1 MKVRLGLLVVVALA
15 GLPIS
20 VDAQVAPPGSYQRT
34 CREIRMQGPNL
45 IAVCIKEHGRGEEL
59 TALNVAH
66 CHGDIR
72 NLDGQLQCT
81 GGQPVPPPRQEAAPV
96 YPGPGYPPSPGYP
109 PPGYGPDERWREEQ
123 TSESI
128 ARGSKAPGTRYAT
141 GSPTRLTA
149 RNASACNIAS
159 AKSTR
164 SASAAGAAERL
175 PAPGP
180 DVDDDIVGGGFRL
193 HERK

>member
-1 MKVRLGLLVVVALA
+1 VFPVILYGMLREANMKVRLGLLVVVALA

-81 GGQPVPPPRQEAAPV
+81 VLAPLSV
-96 YPGPGYPPSPGYP
+96 SYVRSDSSDRAGRKG
-109 PPGYGPDERWREEQ
+109 
-123 TSESI
+123 
-128 ARGSKAPGTRYAT
+128 AT
-141 GSPTRLTA
+141 GPATRADL
-149 RNASACNIAS
+149 
-159 AKSTR
+159 
-164 SASAAGAAERL
+164 AAAVRC
-175 PAPGP
+175 
-180 DVDDDIVGGGFRL
+180 R
-193 HERK
+193 